1 MKDTLDYKFDVS
13 LSTEKFDHKPTE
25 SEVKRLSFKKTTTDV
40 TGFLEYIMDGYC
52 YASVFS
58 ADSFGMKGKNNK
70 DFRYTYIVS
79 IDVDHSSETMND
91 MVGRLDYKPTFA
103 YTSCRNGL
111 DGESRF
117 RMVYCFED
125 KIEDVDEYKGL
136 VYAIF
141 DVNGLDINE
150 DKYDGGSKEACRY
163 FNGNGTETFEFTTTD
178 IVYSKEDFNII
189 LYNNKNSNFKNNIT
203 NNSTIIN
210 HKKDIENNK
219 LKERNNI
226 VLNGRF
232 IDKQFGE
239 DFWSM
244 KTGDILAKYVNVYP
258 NMEHT
263 PLSTTDGDTPYIL
276 FPSDYVEIKRK
287 WTVENEGRT
296 VKIKDGQG
304 RRRTLFLNGILR
316 RRINPDITFDNL
328 LYNLLYELY
337 HYISNYNAKNVI
349 GKKEIYEIAD
359 RVMDADLSLI
369 NVKGT
374 DRSYMVNRAY
384 CIKHAKSPNEVKNIA
399 AKAIRSQK
407 IGELYDCG
415 LTDKQNSDAMREY
428 GLSVS
433 ERTIRRWRKEN
444 GIAKYKK
451 KK

>member
-1 MKDTLDYKFDVS
+1 MRESLDYTFDVS
-13 LSTEKFDHKPTE
+13 LSTQKFDHKPTE
-25 SEVKRLSFKKTTTDV
+25 NEVKKLRFKKTTTDV
-40 TGFLEYIMDGYC
+40 GKFLEYMMDGYC

-58 ADSFGMKGKNNK
+58 ENSFGMGGKNNK

-91 MVGRLDYKPTFA
+91 MVERLDYKPSFA

-125 KIEDVDEYKGL
+125 KIEDVGEYKDL

-141 DVNGLDINE
+141 DANKLDINE
-150 DKYDGGSKEACRY
+150 DKYDRGSKEACRY
-163 FNGNGTETFEFTTTD
+163 FNGNGTDTFEFTTTD
-178 IVYSKEDFNII
+178 MIYSKEDFNIS
-189 LYNNKNSNFKNNIT
+189 LCNNKNSISKNNVTTT
-203 NNSTIIN
+203 NN
-210 HKKDIENNK
+210 KKDIENNK
-219 LKERNNI
+219 LNKSKERNNI
-226 VLNGRF
+226 ALNGRF
-232 IDKQFGE
+232 IDKRFGD

-244 KTGDILAKYVNVYP
+244 KIGDILAKYVDVYP
-258 NMEHT
+258 NLEHT
-263 PLSTTDGDTPYIL
+263 PFPTADEDTPYIL
-276 FPSDYVEIKRK
+276 FPNDYIEIRRK
-287 WTVENEGRT
+287 WSVVNGGRT

-304 RRRTLFLNGILR
+304 RRMKLFLNGILR

-337 HYISNYNAKNVI
+337 HYISNDNAKNKI
-349 GKKEIYEIAD
+349 GKKEIYEIAN
-359 RVMDADLSLI
+359 RVMDADLAKI
-369 NVKGT
+369 EAKGT

-384 CIKHAKSPNEVKNIA
+384 CAKYRKSPNEVKNIA

-415 LTDKQNSDAMREY
+415 LTDKQNSEMMKEY
-428 GLSVS
+428 GLNVS
-433 ERTIRRWRKEN
+433 ERTIRRWRKDN